1 MLPLNRVKTNFIS
14 RPSFM
19 NILATEES
27 DKNEFYQMKTEPD
40 QPLYETINAFNH
52 PSGSFT
58 VMQSPSAAEVEVL
71 PIVKRKTT
79 IKLTKAT
86 MKEFKL
92 RERDLVLP
100 GSQDPEDPSYRDYVG
115 GVNLDVQKSARRL
128 QRSNSPV
135 YEVRAE
141 STEPREVPK

>member
-1 MLPLNRVKTNFIS
+1 M
-14 RPSFM
+14 
-19 NILATEES
+19 
-27 DKNEFYQMKTEPD
+27 
-40 QPLYETINAFNH
+40 
-52 PSGSFT
+52 
-58 VMQSPSAAEVEVL
+58 
-71 PIVKRKTT
+71 
-79 IKLTKAT
+79 
-86 MKEFKL
+86 
-92 RERDLVLP
+92 VLP